1 MYSDNN
7 WLCICVYHINYFHK
21 SFHIIIVD
29 SSLSQTYVYAD
40 QGIKFTPEDPSSQ
53 AFCVHSISTHCGNRM
68 DTKLVACD
76 EAEDLLVLYTI
87 ILMSVTLY
95 GLYSALFFL

>member
-1 MYSDNN
+1 
-7 WLCICVYHINYFHK
+7 
-21 SFHIIIVD
+21 
-29 SSLSQTYVYAD
+29 
-40 QGIKFTPEDPSSQ
+40 
-53 AFCVHSISTHCGNRM
+53 M

-95 GLYSALFFL
+95 GLYSALFFFIEFYIFSHRVFLNKTFKVTEKTPNHEI

>member
-1 MYSDNN
+1 M
-7 WLCICVYHINYFHK
+7 LTHPYHK
-21 SFHIIIVD
+21 HI
-29 SSLSQTYVYAD
+29 YAD
-40 QGIKFTPEDPSSQ
+40 QGIKFTPEDR
-53 AFCVHSISTHCGNRM
+53 FVSILFPHIVCGNRM

-95 GLYSALFFL
+95 GLYSALFFFIEFYIFSHRVFFNKTFKVTEKTPNHEI